1 MPLAQLNFMSIKE
14 ITFRISRFK
23 PGVIDPP
30 EFMAYVISVTETMTV
45 LDCLEK
51 IRLEQE
57 PTLMYRH
64 SCHHSSCG
72 TCACLINGVER
83 LACITNV
90 WDLDDS
96 TVNLEPL
103 RGFER
108 IGDLAVNVQP
118 IFKDIGKDWSYLQP
132 SKSIGETS
140 GSDRGSSFTRFE
152 NCIECGSCISACPV
166 SESENRFIGPA
177 AMAALHREIL
187 KSPRKEA
194 ELLKTAGGKRGERLC
209 QRALACSRVCPTKVY
224 PARHIADLRRK
235 LNKK

>member
-1 MPLAQLNFMSIKE
+1 MSSKE

-23 PGVIDPP
+23 PDVIDPP
-30 EFMAYVISVTETMTV
+30 EIKLYVISVTEPMTV

-72 TCACLINGVER
+72 TCACLINGVQQ

-90 WDLDDS
+90 WQLES
-96 TVNLEPL
+96 ATVTLEPL

-108 IGDLAVNVQP
+108 IGDLAVNVETVFQ
-118 IFKDIGKDWSYLQP
+118 DISKDWSYLQP

-140 GSDRGSSFTRFE
+140 GNDRSNSFTRFE
-152 NCIECGSCISACPV
+152 NCIECGCCISACPV
-166 SESENRFIGPA
+166 IEGENRFIGPA
-177 AMAALHREIL
+177 AMAAIHREIL
-187 KSPRKEA
+187 KSPRKKR
-194 ELLKTAGGKRGERLC
+194 ELLKIAGGKRGERWC

-235 LNKK
+235 LKEK